1 MIKVLHFFKTYYP
14 ETMGGIEQVIFQI
27 AQGGAEHGFCSEVLY
42 LSERGAARNETVG
55 NHLTHRS
62 RLDMHVASTGFS
74 LSAFKDFSQLAKEA
88 DVVHYHF
95 PWPYMD
101 LVHFATRH
109 GKPSVLSY
117 HSDIVKQKT
126 LLKLYQPL
134 MNRFLSSVDC
144 IVASSPN
151 YAQSSPVLSRFRDKV
166 EIIPYGL
173 DRATYPVVPE
183 TRLDFWRSRV
193 GSKFF
198 LFVGALRY
206 YKGLDYLL
214 DAAKI
219 SGLPVVI
226 LGGGHQESELKEQ
239 AARLGLANV
248 HFLGG
253 LGDEDKAALLTL
265 CYAFVFPSHLRSESF
280 GISLLEAA
288 MYGKP
293 LISCEI
299 GSGTT
304 FINIAGETGLVVAP
318 RSSDGLAEAMNRLW
332 HDTPLA
338 LQMGRRALQ
347 RYESVFAA
355 ENMVKAYAAVYRKV
369 IKASAPHVIE
379 R

>member
-27 AQGGAEHGFCSEVLY
+27 AEGGIHHGFESEVLY
-42 LSERGAARNETVG
+42 LSERGAARNERVG
-55 NHLTHRS
+55 HHLTHRS
-62 RLDMHVASTGFS
+62 KLDLHIASTGFS
-74 LSAFKDFSQLAKEA
+74 LSAFKDFAELAKKA
-88 DVVHYHF
+88 DIVHYHF

-101 LVHFATRH
+101 LVHFVSRIK
-109 GKPSVLSY
+109 KPAVVSY

-151 YAQSSPVLSRFRDKV
+151 YAQSSPVLTRFKDKV
-166 EIIPYGL
+166 RVVPYGL
-173 DRATYPVVPE
+173 DRKTYPTPSAE
-183 TRLDFWRSRV
+183 KLALWRARLGER
-193 GSKFF
+193 FF

-214 DAAKI
+214 EAAKATQ
-219 SGLPVVI
+219 LPVVI
-226 LGGGHQESELKEQ
+226 LGGGGLEAELKAKAKQ
-239 AARLGLANV
+239 LGLSNV

-253 LGDEDKAALLTL
+253 LPDEDKAALLQL

-280 GISLLEAA
+280 GISLLEGA

-293 LISCEI
+293 MISCEI

-304 FINIAGETGLVVAP
+304 YINIAGETGLVVPP
-318 RSSDGLAEAMNRLW
+318 RDAVALAAAMTLLWNQPDVAAAMGEAAQRRFETVFSSDSMAKSYAEI
-332 HDTPLA
+332 
-338 LQMGRRALQ
+338 
-347 RYESVFAA
+347 
-355 ENMVKAYAAVYRKV
+355 YR
-369 IKASAPHVIE
+369 SLL
-379 R
+379 